1 MAGTHMAFM
10 AQPTKDGR
18 TGIYYIR
25 RRIPEDAKPY
35 LPAMGAF
42 YKRSLQTKDPREAKV
57 RFAAEWARS
66 EELFLNARLQS
77 SGTHT
82 PTLQDAIQLAAR
94 WAKREQDAM
103 DTRGDFTSPLVD
115 VGDGEY
121 ETLAEFLDGHSAK
134 AILASTSMSLR
145 HREDLDEL
153 ISQELLSE
161 GLPLPLPESSFQAN
175 LRETFLGRQL
185 ELSALAYK
193 RLRGDYATTL
203 QLPSATPLSAHK
215 AKRQDAPETLSRVFE
230 SWSRRTL
237 DLGNGNRD
245 VKKTV
250 SEYQTTVQRFVEL
263 LGDIPITDIKRKTV
277 DEFSGLLRRLPS
289 QGKGIRKLNAHEQI
303 ARADQL
309 DLPRLGNATIK
320 NKLMGLSSVLA
331 YAVQMELISENP
343 VTASG
348 ITKVLS
354 RASSKEARTAPR
366 KGYTQAELIK
376 IFSSPLFKGE
386 WSPPRASFGEAWKW
400 VPLLLCYTGARREEI
415 AQMKANE
422 VRLSEDGVWYLDL
435 LGISEGSEDGRTLKT
450 KGSHRMVA
458 LHPDLINLG
467 FIKYAQ
473 GLPTSGPLFPRLK
486 ANPGGWYGHN
496 FGKQWGLYLRKVAE
510 LDTPVSPSHGF
521 RHAFKTMCREAGIPE
536 EIHDAI
542 TGHDNGSVS
551 RSYGERHLLK
561 TQYEQLVRLPSTAV
575 LAGLFSRQ

>member
-18 TGIYYIR
+18 TGVYYIR
-25 RRIPEDAKPY
+25 RRIPEDVKPY
-35 LPAMGAF
+35 LQAMGAF
-42 YKRSLQTKDPREAKV
+42 YKRSLQTKDPREAKA
-57 RFAAEWARS
+57 RFVAEWARS

-77 SGTHT
+77 SGIHT

-103 DTRGDFTSPLVD
+103 DACGDFTSPLVMI
-115 VGDGEY
+115 GDGEY
-121 ETLAEFLDGHSAK
+121 ETLAEFLDDSSPK
-134 AILASTSMSLR
+134 ALLASTSMSLR
-145 HREDLDEL
+145 YREDLDEL
-153 ISQELLSE
+153 ISKELLRE
-161 GLPLPLPESSFQAN
+161 GLPLPLPGSSFQAY

-185 ELSALAYK
+185 ELSALAHK
-193 RLRGDYATTL
+193 RLRGNYATTL
-203 QLPSATPLSAHK
+203 PLPPETPFSAHK
-215 AKRQDAPETLSRVFE
+215 AKRQDAPETLSRIFE

-250 SEYQTTVQRFVEL
+250 GEYQTTVQRFIEL
-263 LGDIPITDIKRKTV
+263 LGDLPVTAIKRKTI

-289 QGKGIRKLNAHEQI
+289 KGEGIRKLNAHEQI

-348 ITKVLS
+348 ITKALS
-354 RASSKEARTAPR
+354 RASSKDARTATR
-366 KGYTQAELIK
+366 KGYTQAELIQ

-400 VPLLLCYTGARREEI
+400 IPLLLCYTGARREEI

-422 VRLSEDGVWYLDL
+422 VRLSEDGVWHLDL
-435 LGISEGSEDGRTLKT
+435 LGISEDGSEDGRTLKT
-450 KGSHRMVA
+450 KGSHRLVA
-458 LHPDLINLG
+458 LHPELIELG
-467 FIKYAQ
+467 FIKYVED
-473 GLPTSGPLFPRLK
+473 LPSSGPLFPALK

-496 FGKQWGLYLRKVAE
+496 FGKQWGLYLRKVAG

-536 EIHDAI
+536 EIHDSI
-542 TGHDNGSVS
+542 TGHDDGSVS

-561 TQYEQLVRLPSTAV
+561 SQREHLMRLPSV
-575 LAGLFSRQ
+575 AGPLR